1 MVALTGLLIIQ
12 VDVLGLV
19 TFKTSRVSSANLI
32 KCHVK
37 TLLLLS
43 TLPEVTFYCLL

>member
-19 TFKTSRVSSANLI
+19 TFKTSRVSSANI